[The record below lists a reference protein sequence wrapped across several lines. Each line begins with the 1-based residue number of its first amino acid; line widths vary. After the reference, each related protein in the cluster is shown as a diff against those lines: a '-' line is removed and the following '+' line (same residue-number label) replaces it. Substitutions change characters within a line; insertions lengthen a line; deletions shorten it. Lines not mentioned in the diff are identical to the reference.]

1 MTKFEKLNEA
11 ILNLGKNWQIKEMS
25 DSRKNKHTDNNR
37 RDLLIS
43 LGQIR
48 TDLGFLQPDLTYK
61 WERKELMNKIE
72 DLQELIEKKR
82 FF

>member
-1 MTKFEKLNEA
+1 METK
-11 ILNLGKNWQIKEMS
+11 S
-25 DSRKNKHTDNNR
+25 DRLVDHNR
-37 RDLLIS
+37 RKLLIE

-48 TDLGFLQPDLTYK
+48 TDLGFLQPDIRYK

-72 DLQELIEKKR
+72 ELQEMIAKKR

>member
-25 DSRKNKHTDNNR
+25 DSRKNKHADNNR

-48 TDLGFLQPDLTYK
+48 TDLGFLQPDLRYK

>member
-1 MTKFEKLNEA
+1 MN
-11 ILNLGKNWQIKEMS
+11 
-25 DSRKNKHTDNNR
+25 DSRKNKHADDNR

-48 TDLGFLQPDLTYK
+48 TDLGFLQPDLRYK

-72 DLQELIEKKR
+72 DLQELIAKKR

>member
-11 ILNLGKNWQIKEMS
+11 ILNLGKNWQIKEMN
-25 DSRKNKHTDNNR
+25 DSRKNKHADNNR

-48 TDLGFLQPDLTYK
+48 TDLGFLQPDLRYK

-72 DLQELIEKKR
+72 DLEELVAKKR

>member
-11 ILNLGKNWQIKEMS
+11 IENMS
-25 DSRKNKHTDNNR
+25 DTRKNKHADNNR
-37 RDLLIS
+37 RDLLIE

-48 TDLGFLQPDLTYK
+48 TDLGFLQPDLRYK
-61 WERKELMNKIE
+61 WERKELMNKIDE
-72 DLQELIEKKR
+72 LQEMIAKKR

>member
-11 ILNLGKNWQIKEMS
+11 INNLSNM
-25 DSRKNKHTDNNR
+25 DTRKNKHAKDNR
-37 RDLLIS
+37 RDLLIA

-48 TDLGFLQPDLTYK
+48 TDLGFLQPDIRYK
-61 WERKELMNKIE
+61 WERKEIMNGIDDLM
-72 DLQELIEKKR
+72 ELIAKKR

>member
-11 ILNLGKNWQIKEMS
+11 IVNLGKNWQIKEMS
-25 DSRKNKHTDNNR
+25 DSRKNKHADNNR

-48 TDLGFLQPDLTYK
+48 TDLGFLQPDLRYK

-72 DLQELIEKKR
+72 DLQELIAKKR

>member
-1 MTKFEKLNEA
+1 METK
-11 ILNLGKNWQIKEMS
+11 KNNQ
-25 DSRKNKHTDNNR
+25 DQNR
-37 RDLLIS
+37 SKLLIE

-48 TDLGFLQPDLTYK
+48 TDLGFLQPDLRYK

-72 DLQELIEKKR
+72 ELQEMIAKKR

>member
-1 MTKFEKLNEA
+1 MTKFEKLNEV
-11 ILNLGKNWQIKEMS
+11 IENM
-25 DSRKNKHTDNNR
+25 DTRRHKHAEENR
-37 RDLLIS
+37 RDLLIQ

-48 TDLGFLQPDLTYK
+48 TDLGFLQPDIRYK

-72 DLQELIEKKR
+72 ELQEMIAKKR

>member
-11 ILNLGKNWQIKEMS
+11 INNLGNM
-25 DSRKNKHTDNNR
+25 DTRKNKHAEDNR
-37 RDLLIS
+37 RDLLIA

-48 TDLGFLQPDLTYK
+48 TDLGCLQPDIRYK
-61 WERKELMNKIE
+61 WERKEVMNNIDDLM
-72 DLQELIEKKR
+72 ELIAKKR

>member
-11 ILNLGKNWQIKEMS
+11 IENMS
-25 DSRKNKHTDNNR
+25 DTRKNKHADDNR
-37 RDLLIS
+37 RELLIA

-48 TDLGFLQPDLTYK
+48 TDMGFLQPDIRYK
-61 WERKELMNKIE
+61 WERKELMNKIDE
-72 DLQELIEKKR
+72 LQELIAKKR

>member
-11 ILNLGKNWQIKEMS
+11 ILNLGKNWQIKEMN
-25 DSRKNKHTDNNR
+25 DSRKNKHADNNR

-48 TDLGFLQPDLTYK
+48 TDLGFLQPDLRYK

-72 DLQELIEKKR
+72 DLQELIAKKR

>member
-11 ILNLGKNWQIKEMS
+11 IVNLGKNWQIKEMS
-25 DSRKNKHTDNNR
+25 DSRKNKHADDNR

-48 TDLGFLQPDLTYK
+48 TDLGFLQPDLRYK

-72 DLQELIEKKR
+72 DLQELIAKKR

>member
-1 MTKFEKLNEA
+1 METK
-11 ILNLGKNWQIKEMS
+11 I
-25 DSRKNKHTDNNR
+25 NKQDQNR
-37 RDLLIS
+37 SKLLIE

-48 TDLGFLQPDLTYK
+48 TDLGFLQPDLRYK

-72 DLQELIEKKR
+72 ELQEMIAKKR

>member
-1 MTKFEKLNEA
+1 METK
-11 ILNLGKNWQIKEMS
+11 I
-25 DSRKNKHTDNNR
+25 NNQDQNR
-37 RDLLIS
+37 SKLLIE

-48 TDLGFLQPDLTYK
+48 TDLGFLQPDIRYK

-72 DLQELIEKKR
+72 ELQEMIAKKR

>member
-1 MTKFEKLNEA
+1 METK
-11 ILNLGKNWQIKEMS
+11 S
-25 DSRKNKHTDNNR
+25 DRLVDHNR
-37 RDLLIS
+37 RKLLIE

-48 TDLGFLQPDLTYK
+48 TDLGFLQPDLRYK

-72 DLQELIEKKR
+72 ELQEMIAKKR

>member
-1 MTKFEKLNEA
+1 
-11 ILNLGKNWQIKEMS
+11 MS
-25 DSRKNKHTDNNR
+25 DSRKNKHADNNR

-48 TDLGFLQPDLTYK
+48 TDLGFLQPDLRYK